1 MAWHWKMTR
10 GGKPAGVELSRI
22 KIMPIIS
29 TDGDPSEEDI
39 RIPTSLVVK
48 TQYLEQLYYNKPF
61 HSI

>member
-48 TQYLEQLYYNKPF
+48 TQYLEQL
-61 HSI
+61 